1 MRIKMNKIASLI
13 VLIMLGL
20 TFQSCS
26 TTNATDR
33 VGALDVI
40 NTPSGTMG
48 CVAPKIISENGICK
62 EPNKLSWE

>member
-1 MRIKMNKIASLI
+1 MRFKMNSIISTI
-13 VLIMLGL
+13 ILIMFGL
-20 TFQSCS
+20 TLQSCS
-26 TTNATDR
+26 TTNASDR

-48 CVAPKIISENGICK
+48 CVAPKIISQNGICK